1 MTHSTHTIHSSIHTY
16 KNEKPTMKLPVAV
29 VLGATITTSAAA
41 FAISRGSS
49 VTRSGSLLSNI
60 RNNYFQRNSM
70 GSTTSAR
77 AASVEYAKSEIA
89 SNDVSFFYTHTDVF
103 FYVYYLLIPIML
115 CVCRLSSSRKRIAH
129 SAHLPRACSPA

>member
-1 MTHSTHTIHSSIHTY
+1 MCGYYEKMPYVVGGGRAKITLTQLTPTIIHTTIHTH

-89 SNDVSFFYTHTDVF
+89 SNDVSFFYTHTDVV
-103 FYVYYLLIPIML
+103 FYVLFINSHHAL
-115 CVCRLSSSRKRIAH
+115 RL
-129 SAHLPRACSPA
+129 

>member
-1 MTHSTHTIHSSIHTY
+1 
-16 KNEKPTMKLPVAV
+16 MKLPVAV

-89 SNDVSFFYTHTDVF
+89 SNDVSFFYTHADVV
-103 FYVYYLLIPIML
+103 FYVCYLY
-115 CVCRLSSSRKRIAH
+115 
-129 SAHLPRACSPA
+129 